1 MKIWTLDEALQCAER
16 ELKRR
21 RERYPPMV
29 KAGKLELSESEYEI
43 AAMQYVCDVIKDRI
57 ITRDG
62 YPVPE
67 SVKVSSCN
75 SSTETVSQMPFP
87 LKIED
92 LKPEV
97 QEGLGFSDA
106 YQYR

>member
-1 MKIWTLDEALQCAER
+1 MKIWTLTEALQCAER

-29 KAGKLELSESEYEI
+29 VAGKLGSAESDYEI
-43 AAMQYVCDVIKDRI
+43 AAMQYVCDVIRDRI

-62 YPVPE
+62 YPETE
-67 SVKVSSCN
+67 SCIKATGSGD
-75 SSTETVSQMPFP
+75 EAVSQIPFP